1 MREHLINQI
10 KEMLGTLVDE
20 IVDIDSYLEHKSEK
34 ELKAIIKRI
43 KIQNKLWVESKRG
56 NKNGRSW

>member
-10 KEMLGTLVDE
+10 KEMLGSLANE
-20 IVDIDSYLEHKSEK
+20 IVDIDYYLENKSEK

-56 NKNGRSW
+56 NKNGRK

>member
-1 MREHLINQI
+1 MRQHLINQI
-10 KEMLGTLVDE
+10 KEMLGSLTQE
-20 IVDIDSYLEHKSEK
+20 IVDIDYYLENKSEK

-56 NKNGRSW
+56 NKNGRK

>member
-10 KEMLGTLVDE
+10 KEMLGTLVQE
-20 IVDIDSYLEHKSEK
+20 IVNIDSYLEHKSEK

-43 KIQNKLWVESKRG
+43 KIQNKLWVKSKRR
-56 NKNGRSW
+56 K

>member
-10 KEMLGTLVDE
+10 KELLGTLVDE
-20 IVDIDSYLEHKSEK
+20 IVDIDSFLEHKSEK

-56 NKNGRSW
+56 NKNGRK